1 MSYES
6 ATPDLAE
13 GDMQSNEPTPA
24 LKPAAV
30 PAGRTPRDDVFTR
43 IKQGKNVRVAPLAEA
58 IGMSRGG
65 LYGAIDAGDVEA
77 VKIGRAVFVPA
88 HVARKL
94 LGLPAHSPE
103 TVAA

>member
-1 MSYES
+1 MHVF
-6 ATPDLAE
+6 AE
-13 GDMQSNEPTPA
+13 GQPQHSRPLAST
-24 LKPAAV
+24 
-30 PAGRTPRDDVFTR
+30 GRTPRDDVFSR

-88 HVARKL
+88 RVASRL
-94 LGLPAHSPE
+94 LGIQSEPA
-103 TVAA
+103 AA

>member
-1 MSYES
+1 MQATTGS
-6 ATPDLAE
+6 APLPE
-13 GDMQSNEPTPA
+13 A
-24 LKPAAV
+24 LPS
-30 PAGRTPRDDVFTR
+30 DDVFSR

-88 HVARKL
+88 RVAGRL
-94 LGLPAHSPE
+94 LGIQPEPA
-103 TVAA
+103 AA